1 MRSPRFLLRSI
12 PVLTFTILCGCAPAF
27 AQEGEGP
34 VNSPTGWIF
43 RIVNSAF
50 VVALIVWAFMKCA
63 PIFRKRAEDI
73 SQKIEEGTRAREAA
87 ERQRQEIK
95 AKLAGLETEVQN
107 LRAAGKREAEA
118 EAQRLRELAKVE
130 AQKVEENA
138 KAEIAAAVRAGQ
150 MALKSLTAR
159 KAVAQAE
166 AMLRQQVT
174 PQADTG
180 LVRTFVADLERSVN

>member
-1 MRSPRFLLRSI
+1 MRSPRFLLSSI
-12 PVLTFTILCGCAPAF
+12 PVLTFTVLCAAAPVF

-34 VNSPTGWIF
+34 VNTPSGMIF
-43 RIVNSAF
+43 RIVNSAV
-50 VVALIVWAFMKCA
+50 VVALFVWAFKKCT
-63 PIFRKRAEDI
+63 PIFRKRAEEI
-73 SQKIEEGTRAREAA
+73 SQKIEEGTLAREAA

-95 AKLAGLETEVQN
+95 AKLAGLETEIQN
-107 LRAAGKREAEA
+107 LRVAGKREAEA

-150 MALKSLTAR
+150 MALKSLTAG

-166 AMLRQQVT
+166 AMLRQQIT
-174 PQADTG
+174 PQTDAG
-180 LVRTFVADLERSVN
+180 LVRTFVADLDRSIN